1 MIRLAGL
8 LLGLMLLPL
17 TAGAAAEWQQWAQR
31 MDAAQRSL
39 NYDATVLI
47 DAGDEPELIEL
58 SQRIGPSG
66 PEQQAIAL
74 NGPQR
79 RWVRTASGL
88 SLLSGDGQR
97 SLAASVAS
105 TPGLDADRIASAYI
119 AQLEGRDRVAGRE
132 CMRLSLVPRFAD
144 RYALRLWL
152 DLATGL
158 PLRSER
164 VAIDGQVLERR
175 LITRLAVHG
184 FAGTRPQPASP
195 AASAPPSPAGVL
207 PAGFRVVDAG
217 LPVPGLAGGLQW
229 ILSDGVV
236 WVSIYR
242 LPAGASEPL
251 APRWQRGALAHE
263 VLQVGAHRFHIYGD
277 APPATLTQLVEAT
290 AQVGE
295 AAAAPTQ

>member
-1 MIRLAGL
+1 MSAFRL
-8 LLGLMLLPL
+8 LLACLLLWP
-17 TAGAAAEWQQWAQR
+17 AAASAVEWKQWAAR

-47 DAGDEPELIEL
+47 DAGGDPELIEL

-74 NGPQR
+74 NGSPR

-88 SLLSGDGQR
+88 SLLAPDGQR
-97 SLAASVAS
+97 SLAAGVSS
-105 TPGLDADRIASAYI
+105 EMGLDTGRVAEAYAAQLDGRDRIA
-119 AQLEGRDRVAGRE
+119 GRE
-132 CMRLSLVPRFAD
+132 AMRLSLLPRFAD

-164 VAIDGQVLERR
+164 IAADGQVLERR
-175 LITRLAVHG
+175 LITRLSVHG
-184 FAGTRPQPASP
+184 FAGGRP
-195 AASAPPSPAGVL
+195 AASSDGEGSKSWPAITL
-207 PAGFRVVDAG
+207 PAGFRIVDAE
-217 LPVPGLAGGLQW
+217 LPVPGLAEGRQW

-242 LPAGASEPL
+242 LPAATGDEAGA
-251 APRWQRGALAHE
+251 AWRRGALAHE
-263 VLQVGAHRFHIYGD
+263 VLKLGGHRFHVYGD

-290 AQVGE
+290 AAIE
-295 AAAAPTQ
+295 PASLPAR

>member
-1 MIRLAGL
+1 MIRIAGL
-8 LLGLMLLPL
+8 LLGLTLLPL
-17 TAGAAAEWQQWAQR
+17 TAGAADEWQQWAQR

-47 DAGDEPELIEL
+47 DPGDEPELIEL

-97 SLAASVAS
+97 SLAAGFAS
-105 TPGLDADRIASAYI
+105 APGLDADRIASAYV
-119 AQLEGRDRVAGRE
+119 AQLGGRDRVAGRE

-184 FAGTRPQPASP
+184 FAGTRPQPALSVE
-195 AASAPPSPAGVL
+195 SAPPAAAHAL
-207 PAGFRVVDAG
+207 PVGFRVVDAG

-236 WVSIYR
+236 WVSVYR
-242 LPAGASEPL
+242 LPAGATEPI
-251 APRWQRGALAHE
+251 APRWRRGALAHE
-263 VLQVGAHRFHIYGD
+263 VVQMGAHRFHIYGD
-277 APPATLTQLVEAT
+277 APPATLAQLV
-290 AQVGE
+290 
-295 AAAAPTQ
+295 AASALIEHGAAIPTP